1 MQKTSTFLASN
12 IDMVPFKFLGVK
24 VGGSPKRYS
33 IWGPTIDKLKKRLSL
48 WKGIHLNMGERVVL
62 MNSFIRAIPIY
73 VLSFYKALTKV

>member
-1 MQKTSTFLASN
+1 MNFNKSNLYGVNLRDDFLQKTSTFLASN

-33 IWGPTIDKLKKRLSL
+33 IWGPTIEKLKKRLSL

-62 MNSFIRAIPIY
+62 MN
-73 VLSFYKALTKV
+73 